1 MVTESGGLSREK
13 LVNWCKMRIIKYA
26 IAGEVRSMPLYEYQC
41 QECGLRFE
49 RRQHFN
55 DKPVTVCPDCHGPV
69 VRLIQ
74 PAGIIFKGSGFY
86 VTDNRSKSSTAVPG
100 NRKTDEKS
108 SDEKPA
114 AEQNTKADTAASG
127 EGTKAKA

>member
-1 MVTESGGLSREK
+1 
-13 LVNWCKMRIIKYA
+13 
-26 IAGEVRSMPLYEYQC
+26 MPLYEYQC
-41 QECGLRFE
+41 KECGLRFE

-55 DKPVTVCPDCHGPV
+55 DDPITICPDCEGPV

-100 NRKTDEKS
+100 KRPKEESKS
-108 SDEKPA
+108 ESKKESQESTAPA
-114 AEQNTKADTAASG
+114 ADTSTN
-127 EGTKAKA
+127 ENSKN

>member
-1 MVTESGGLSREK
+1 
-13 LVNWCKMRIIKYA
+13 
-26 IAGEVRSMPLYEYQC
+26 MPLYEYQC

-55 DKPVTVCPDCHGPV
+55 DKPVTVCPECQGPV

-86 VTDNRSKSSTAVPG
+86 VTDNRSKSPTAIPG
-100 NRKTDEKS
+100 SRKDEKS

-114 AEQNTKADTAASG
+114 AEQSAKVDTAASN
-127 EGTKAKA
+127 ESTKAKA